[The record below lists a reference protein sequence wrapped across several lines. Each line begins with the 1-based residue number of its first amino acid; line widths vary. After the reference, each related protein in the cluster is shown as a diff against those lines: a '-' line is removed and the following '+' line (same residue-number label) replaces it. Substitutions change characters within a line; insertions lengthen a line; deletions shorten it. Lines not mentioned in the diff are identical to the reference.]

1 MNTPARRREAGSEST
16 VRHLEKMAN
25 DIAHFFSGQGAREAA
40 IEGIANHIRSFWTPQ
55 MQEKLIEQVRF
66 GETTLEEL
74 PREALRR
81 LSETDPQKP
90 VQAAGGDA
98 G

>member
-1 MNTPARRREAGSEST
+1 MNGPAGRRETGSDST

-25 DIAHFFSGQGAREAA
+25 DIAHFFSGQGGREAA
-40 IEGIANHIRSFWTPQ
+40 IDGIANHIRSFWTPQ
-55 MQEKLIEQVRF
+55 MQEKLIEQLRF
-66 GETTLEEL
+66 GKTTLEEL

-81 LSETDPQKP
+81 LSENGSQKP
-90 VQAAGGDA
+90 VSAPGGDA

>member
-1 MNTPARRREAGSEST
+1 MHADST

-25 DIAHFFSGQGAREAA
+25 DIAHFFSGQGEREAA
-40 IEGIANHIRSFWTPQ
+40 IVGIANHLRSFWTPQ
-55 MQEKLIEQVRF
+55 MREKLIEQVRF
-66 GETTLEEL
+66 GETSLEEL

-81 LSETDPQKP
+81 LSDGDQQP
-90 VQAAGGDA
+90 VQHAPGGDA

>member
-1 MNTPARRREAGSEST
+1 MARTGSSPNSDGT

-25 DIAHFFSGQGAREAA
+25 DIAHFFGGQGGREAA
-40 IEGIANHIRSFWTPQ
+40 ISGIANHIRSFWTPR
-55 MQEKLIEQVRF
+55 MREKLIEQVRF
-66 GETTLEEL
+66 GATSLEEL

-81 LSETDPQKP
+81 LSETDQQKP
-90 VQAAGGDA
+90 LQPPGGDA